1 MQNESTSP
9 ATSNVGTPMYMAPE
23 VFDSEAYNEKAD
35 VFSFACIMSELFSR
49 FILSTQ
55 VVGPTGNPNAAM
67 VYAEKVAPPP
77 LPYPPHHPSPQPAD
91 LSLELLGLS
100 PVLSIGIQLEVTS
113 RAATLEPRSV
123 YPLEACSLSGTEER
137 DGLGS

>member
-1 MQNESTSP
+1 MIKEDRCWPGQANIHTLVLCRDPEMKSFDLTGKTGSF
-9 ATSNVGTPMYMAPE
+9 MYMAPE

-67 VYAEKVAPPP
+67 VYAEKVTPAPLPP
-77 LPYPPHHPSPQPAD
+77 LT
-91 LSLELLGLS
+91 
-100 PVLSIGIQLEVTS
+100 SIH
-113 RAATLEPRSV
+113 
-123 YPLEACSLSGTEER
+123 
-137 DGLGS
+137 